1 MKTSK
6 ELTPRE
12 REIVKLLAEENS
24 VKDIAQKLK
33 LSYKTVDAHKF
44 NLMKKLGI
52 HSTVGLA
59 LYAVRTGIIKLE
71 ALIGTPA
78 SVTLRGGT
86 TIIPGPIQLRGT
98 SSFAASNHRTR
109 SDPMTDPEKQSADRV
124 LVVVWHR
131 PAFKQQDIQ
140 RLLQVLKDKLPE
152 RTIISIAGF
161 VPERPLQL
169 VSVKQPPEFTDEEL
183 MEMLPDEVRMHP
195 EDKE

>member
-1 MKTSK
+1 
-6 ELTPRE
+6 
-12 REIVKLLAEENS
+12 
-24 VKDIAQKLK
+24 
-33 LSYKTVDAHKF
+33 
-44 NLMKKLGI
+44 
-52 HSTVGLA
+52 
-59 LYAVRTGIIKLE
+59 
-71 ALIGTPA
+71 
-78 SVTLRGGT
+78 
-86 TIIPGPIQLRGT
+86 
-98 SSFAASNHRTR
+98 
-109 SDPMTDPEKQSADRV
+109 MTDPEKQSADRV

-140 RLLQVLKDKLPE
+140 GLLQVLKGKFPE

>member
-1 MKTSK
+1 MKTPK

-33 LSYKTVDAHKF
+33 LSHRTVEAHKF

-86 TIIPGPIQLRGT
+86 TITPGPIQLRG
-98 SSFAASNHRTR
+98 N
-109 SDPMTDPEKQSADRV
+109 
-124 LVVVWHR
+124 VVVR
-131 PAFKQQDIQ
+131 G
-140 RLLQVLKDKLPE
+140 V
-152 RTIISIAGF
+152 
-161 VPERPLQL
+161 
-169 VSVKQPPEFTDEEL
+169 QPS
-183 MEMLPDEVRMHP
+183 
-195 EDKE
+195 DKE